1 MENTV
6 LDLRECNVGMSCEE
20 YTLLV
25 VAGPNDISQS
35 VRDRMNQHLGACE
48 YHQSRT
54 FHQSALGTPVTKELE
69 LKAKKVI
76 GKYTPDQSK

>member
-6 LDLRECNVGMSCEE
+6 LDLRQCDVGMSCEE

-25 VAGPNDISQS
+25 IAGPNDIPQP
-35 VRDRMNQHLGACE
+35 VRDRMNQHVGACE

-69 LKAKKVI
+69 LEAQEVI
-76 GKYTPDQSK
+76 NKYDPSQEK